1 MVLKIISHS
10 NDHECVLEKKRMNQV
25 NPTERLKQ
33 DPNIWNLAV
42 IDNIDFKQKTF
53 TYGNIFDVI
62 WETSHT
68 TLWMAFQTELPNPI
82 NETKD
87 DENELVTNQ
96 VFGMNDEAHQILDCF
111 DKIFDECLA
120 FYYSNG
126 EL

>member
-1 MVLKIISHS
+1 
-10 NDHECVLEKKRMNQV
+10 MNNV

-53 TYGNIFDVI
+53 TYGNIFDATR
-62 WETSHT
+62 ETSHT

-87 DENELVTNQ
+87 DENELITDQ
-96 VFGMNDEAHQILDCF
+96 VFGMNDETHQILDLF
-111 DKIFDECLA
+111 DEIFDECLA
-120 FYYSNG
+120 FYYSNSNG
-126 EL
+126 E